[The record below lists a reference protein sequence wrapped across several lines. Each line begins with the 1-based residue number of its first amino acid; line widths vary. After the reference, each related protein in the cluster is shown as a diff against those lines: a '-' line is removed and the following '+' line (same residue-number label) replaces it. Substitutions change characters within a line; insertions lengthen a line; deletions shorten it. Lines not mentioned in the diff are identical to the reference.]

1 MRRNY
6 ASRSTILST
15 VNCWSP
21 VSQRLLFIT
30 ISSVLVL
37 FNISFS
43 ASSKN
48 WTVPTVLSEKIT
60 AGEDSLQQN
69 DSLVLAEDFKSKVV
83 YGAED
88 SILYDIAEE
97 KAYLFGKAEIE
108 YEDIRLEA
116 DYIEIRFG
124 TRVIYASGV
133 PDSSGR
139 PAGNPVFQQGEDVFN
154 AETITY
160 NFDTKRGRIT
170 GISTKD
176 GDSYIHGKTVKKEAD
191 NTTYIRNGYYTT
203 CEAEHPHYYL
213 KSNKIK
219 VIPNNKVVTGPGD
232 LFIADVPTPLAIP
245 FGFFPNKKGRASG
258 ILFPQYG
265 ESQQLGF
272 FLKNGGYYMG
282 ISDHFDLALT
292 GDIYS
297 KGSWRVNAS
306 SNYAWRYRFN
316 GNFSAN
322 YSNTRISRP
331 EFPDY
336 ALEKAFFIRWNHSQD
351 PKARAGETFTA
362 NVNAGSSSFYRFNLT
377 NANNFLTNTF
387 TSSIA
392 WAKSWQGRPFNLS
405 TSLSHTQ
412 NTQTRDI
419 SLSLPSATFNVARRT
434 PFKRRIQVGSER
446 FYEKIGLGY
455 TTNFLNSIATKDSLL
470 FRDGSMENFRYGIQ
484 HLIPINTS
492 FTVGKYFNISP
503 SVSYSER
510 WYLKTIRKEWD
521 PEERVLKTDTVTGFR
536 SARDISFS
544 ANLNTRVYGMV
555 RFRKGKVAALR
566 HMMIPVIGFSWRPDL
581 SRPSV
586 GYYKSAQS
594 DTAGRSITY
603 SIFEGGVFGGPGAGK
618 SSLLT
623 FGLDNNFEMKVRQ
636 RTDTSETTKK
646 IKLLESLS
654 LNTAYNLAA
663 DSMNWSLINVTGR
676 VTILEKVSVNMFGV
690 FDPYETD
697 ANGVRI
703 NKSVWSN
710 RSLPARFTNGNFSI
724 NFNITGKKKQYKSE
738 KGSGEELEDIN
749 KSSDDYLDFNIP
761 FSLSVSYNIFYQN
774 NVTIPD
780 QVTQT
785 LNFNGDLQLTKA
797 WKVTYNS
804 GYDFQQ
810 KDLSYTS
817 LGIYRDLHCWE
828 MSLNWVPFGFQQNF
842 FFQINVKSSVLQDL
856 KLTRKNDR
864 FDNR

>member
-1 MRRNY
+1 MKRLY
-6 ASRSTILST
+6 ASCNTILST

-21 VSQRLLFIT
+21 VSQRLLFIAFILNSFFSGASHPLKAALPDT
-30 ISSVLVL
+30 L
-37 FNISFS
+37 F
-43 ASSKN
+43 
-48 WTVPTVLSEKIT
+48 TT
-60 AGEDSLQQN
+60 AKPVNTGEDTVTFA
-69 DSLVLAEDFKSKVV
+69 DSIVLAEDFKSKVV
-83 YGAED
+83 YRAED
-88 SILYDIAEE
+88 SILYDLTEE
-97 KAYLFGKAEIE
+97 KAYLYGKASIE
-108 YEDIRLEA
+108 YEDIRLDA
-116 DYIEIRFG
+116 AYIEIRFG
-124 TRVIYASGV
+124 TRVIFASGL
-133 PDSSGR
+133 PDSSEQLTGQ
-139 PAGNPVFQQGEDVFN
+139 PVFQQGEDVFN

-160 NFDTKRGRIT
+160 NFDTKRGRIS

-176 GDSYIHGKTVKKEAD
+176 GDSYIHGKTVKKDAD

-203 CEAEHPHYYL
+203 CNAEHPHYYL

-245 FGFFPNKKGRASG
+245 FGFFPNKKGRSSG

-265 ESQQLGF
+265 ESRQLGF
-272 FLKNGGYYMG
+272 FLKNGGYYLG
-282 ISDHFDLALT
+282 LSDHVDLALT

-297 KGSWRVNAS
+297 KGSWRVNAG

-316 GNFSAN
+316 GSFSAN
-322 YSNTRISRP
+322 YSNTRVSRP

-336 ALEKAFFIRWNHSQD
+336 SLEKAFFIRWIHNQD
-351 PKARAGETFTA
+351 PKARPGETFTA

-434 PFKRRIQVGSER
+434 PFKRRIQVGPER
-446 FYEKIGLGY
+446 FFEKIGVGY
-455 TTNFLNSIATKDSLL
+455 TASFLNSISTKDSLL
-470 FRDGSMENFRYGIQ
+470 FREGSLDDFRFGLQ
-484 HLIPINTS
+484 HSIPVNTS
-492 FTVGKYFNISP
+492 FTIAKHFNISP
-503 SVSYSER
+503 SVNYTER

-521 PEERVLKTDTVTGFR
+521 TESGQLNTDTVDRFR
-536 SARDISFS
+536 AARDISFS
-544 ANLNTRVYGMV
+544 ANLNTRIYGMLQ
-555 RFRKGKVAALR
+555 FRKGKIAALR
-566 HMMIPVIGFSWRPDL
+566 HVMIPVIGYSWRPDL
-581 SRPSV
+581 SQPSY
-586 GYYKSAQS
+586 GYYKSTQADS
-594 DTAGRSITY
+594 TGRTLSY
-603 SIFEGGVFGGPGAGK
+603 SIFEGSIFGGPGAGK

-636 RTDTSETTKK
+636 RTDTSETMKK

-663 DSMNWSLINVTGR
+663 DSLNWSLINVNGR
-676 VTILEKVSVNMFGV
+676 VTIMEKVTVNMFGV

-697 ANGVRI
+697 VRGVRI
-703 NKSVWSN
+703 SKSVWSN
-710 RSLPARFTNGNFSI
+710 RGTPARFTSGNFSI
-724 NFNITGKKKQYKSE
+724 NFNILGKKKDYKSD
-738 KGSGEELEDIN
+738 KGAEGELDEIN
-749 KSSDDYLDFNIP
+749 KSPDDYLDFNIP
-761 FSLSVSYNIFYQN
+761 FNLSVGYNIFFQN
-774 NVTIPD
+774 NVTLPD

-797 WKVTYNS
+797 WKVNYTS

-810 KDLSYTS
+810 KEVSYTS
-817 LGIYRDLHCWE
+817 IGIYRDLHCWE